1 MDMRASPFEK
11 HHFDHEPRPRTLIL
25 SITSFSIVGIMG
37 FDPKKLRFGDIV
49 VNIVHSKFF
58 KRTVVLLKVGNDG
71 LQLTQLVTREMT
83 CILVGPTHIEYL

>member
-1 MDMRASPFEK
+1 MRALPLDK
-11 HHFDHEPRPRTLIL
+11 HHFDHELRPRTLIL

-37 FDPKKLRFGDIV
+37 FDPKEVRFGDIV

-58 KRTVVLLKVGNDG
+58 KRTIVWFKVGNDG
-71 LQLTQLVTREMT
+71 FQSTQLVIREVT